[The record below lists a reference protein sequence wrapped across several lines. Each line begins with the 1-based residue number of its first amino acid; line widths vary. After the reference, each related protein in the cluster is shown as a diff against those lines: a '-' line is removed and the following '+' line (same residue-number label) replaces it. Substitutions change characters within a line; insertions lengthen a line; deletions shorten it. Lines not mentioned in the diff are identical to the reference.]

1 MKSSHLFLLISCFL
15 GAASL
20 GTSKGDY
27 LRASYNSDQSPPD
40 LHSDGQDQDMVSQ
53 HMLKLYERYN
63 REHRLKEGNT
73 VRSFRANQGMISKMY
88 KSFARH

>member
-1 MKSSHLFLLISCFL
+1 MNLSHLFLLISCFL

-20 GTSKGDY
+20 GTSRGDA
-27 LRASYNSDQSPPD
+27 LRASDNGYEWAPD
-40 LHSDGQDQDMVSQ
+40 LHSDGREEDMVSQ

-73 VRSFRANQGMISKMY
+73 VRSFRANQGMITV
-88 KSFARH
+88 

>member
-1 MKSSHLFLLISCFL
+1 MTVVIMNSSHLLLLMSCFL

-27 LRASYNSDQSPPD
+27 LRASEDSYKSASDF
-40 LHSDGQDQDMVSQ
+40 HSDGRDQDMVSQ
-53 HMLKLYERYN
+53 HMYKLYDRYN

-73 VRSFRANQGMISKMY
+73 VRSFRADQGM
-88 KSFARH
+88 